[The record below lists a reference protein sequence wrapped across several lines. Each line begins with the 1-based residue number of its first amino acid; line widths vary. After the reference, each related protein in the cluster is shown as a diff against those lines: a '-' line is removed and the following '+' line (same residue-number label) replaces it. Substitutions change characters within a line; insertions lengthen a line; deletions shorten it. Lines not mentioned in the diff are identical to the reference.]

1 MKVLGTAVLAM
12 EIIVMVLA
20 VPIAAT
26 NGSLPD
32 TRTAIIGAVAI
43 MLVLIVAIG
52 ALRRG
57 PRGIWLGWGAQVL
70 VLACGFVVPMMFI
83 VGGIFAALWFV
94 ALRLGRR
101 VESAQ

>member
-1 MKVLGTAVLAM
+1 MKTLGTAVLAM

-26 NGSLPD
+26 NGALPD
-32 TRTAIIGAVAI
+32 ARVAIIGAVAI
-43 MLVLIVAIG
+43 MAVLVVAIA

-57 PRGIWLGWGAQVL
+57 PRGTWVGWAAQVL
-70 VLACGFVVPMMFI
+70 ILGCGFVVPMMFV
-83 VGGIFAALWFV
+83 VGGIFAVLWFV

-101 VESAQ
+101 VESAH

>member
-32 TRTAIIGAVAI
+32 TRTAIIGAGAI

>member
-83 VGGIFAALWFV
+83 VGGIFAVLWFV

>member
-57 PRGIWLGWGAQVL
+57 PRGIWLGWAAQVL

-83 VGGIFAALWFV
+83 VGGIFAVLWFV